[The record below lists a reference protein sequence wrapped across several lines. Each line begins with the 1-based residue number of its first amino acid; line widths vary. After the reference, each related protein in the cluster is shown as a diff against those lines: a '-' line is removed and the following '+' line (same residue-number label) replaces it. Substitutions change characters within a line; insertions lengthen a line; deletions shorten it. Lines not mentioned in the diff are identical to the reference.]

1 MAQRSLPMAASN
13 RSKYG
18 FTLIELLVY
27 ISIYSLVTALL
38 LPCAEGIVKVDNRLE
53 MEGFC
58 QSLSAEVTALHA
70 AQLLVKRMGL
80 VHIRHAEGQME
91 LTLSQIILL
100 RMVPEPCQFQTEIR
114 FPVS

>member
-18 FTLIELLVY
+18 FTFIELLVY

-38 LPCAEGIVKVDNRLE
+38 LPCAEGIVKVDSRLE

-58 QSLSAEVTALHA
+58 QSLSAEVTAL
-70 AQLLVKRMGL
+70 QQDSLWGNSLQNKLMLDLNQQCYYVYRDG
-80 VHIRHAEGQME
+80 E
-91 LTLSQIILL
+91 LIKK
-100 RMVPEPCQFQTEIR
+100 
-114 FPVS
+114 